1 MLNSDEKTG
10 EDVWNPRSAARTR
23 KPEAVQNQL
32 ALKHYER
39 VLTQDGRAGRPSPVM
54 STYTAGPCV
63 SQAFLKDVQQILSFM
78 TALSL
83 KMYGDLHNLVRRN
96 IPLNVNYWQ

>member
-1 MLNSDEKTG
+1 MNSDENTG

-32 ALKHYER
+32 APKHYER
-39 VLTQDGRAGRPSPVM
+39 VLTQDGGAVQPSPVT
-54 STYTAGPCV
+54 STYTAGPCI
-63 SQAFLKDVQQILSFM
+63 SQAFLKDVQQIALSFM

-83 KMYGDLHNLVRRN
+83 KMYGD
-96 IPLNVNYWQ
+96 